1 MSESENWYKK
11 GMFFQHNKVSTSTDN
26 QQKDDT
32 NNQNLMLVF
41 DTPSTICHHI
51 PFLTNFEINSSILE
65 VTVKE
70 TLNLP
75 KSEFLI
81 QTSYEKN

>member
-1 MSESENWYKK
+1 
-11 GMFFQHNKVSTSTDN
+11 MFFQHNKVLTSIDN

-41 DTPSTICHHI
+41 DTPSTICHRI
-51 PFLTNFEINSSILE
+51 PFLTNFEINSSLLE
-65 VTVKE
+65 VIVKE

-81 QTSYEKN
+81 QTAYEKNQV